1 MHEIDMYRLFDNN
14 ENIIK
19 LKDKHIITEKDGTKS
34 IYLFFP
40 YYKVKETLRKE
51 VSNSFIERK
60 FTR

>member
-19 LKDKHIITEKDGTKS
+19 LKDKHIITEKDDTKS

-51 VSNSFIERK
+51 VNNSFIERK